1 MGKEVLIKGLN
12 FSKTVATRRAASRLM
27 VTMGGHSRM
36 GGKTHAEGGSGG
48 GIFARNREDPAPTA
62 RAYAAIGN
70 DWHCG
75 GFNAVRLK
83 RPASLAIPPLLQQEG
98 PVEPPAEGGHRA
110 AARGQ
115 LHL

>member
-48 GIFARNREDPAPTA
+48 GIFARNREDPAPTVGMA
-62 RAYAAIGN
+62 GRSLRGKAPTDIYAMRGC
-70 DWHCG
+70 HC
-75 GFNAVRLK
+75 VRI
-83 RPASLAIPPLLQQEG
+83 ANQSESLCRLA
-98 PVEPPAEGGHRA
+98 
-110 AARGQ
+110 
-115 LHL
+115 